1 MNQHLFMIIMFKLA
15 AGAVLVLGTMS
26 FAVVAHGAPPA
37 ATTRRC
43 SIPAMPWRRALL
55 SDRGCHE
62 KNATLMTGYKAS
74 YMTHAMVKCNACHGT
89 HTAAELGK
97 PKPNLTGYISGMG
110 ATGYKVPRTDAWY
123 ATVQPAGK
131 GIRTIRGVPELHAP
145 HKSHAEKS
153 HSAKIPAATRRLF
166 IHNGSRCKSFIAW
179 IFFSEFYIRA
189 SSGWLCC
196 IFEAAEYLSPCDIYY

>member
-37 ATTRRC
+37 ATTTQVFDTSYAVEASSSC
-43 SIPAMPWRRALL
+43 LTG
-55 SDRGCHE
+55 GCHE

-89 HTAAELGK
+89 HTVADLGK

-110 ATGYKVPRTDAWY
+110 ATGYKVPKDRCVVCHSA
-123 ATVQPAGK
+123 ASGQGHPNNPG
-131 GIRTIRGVPELHAP
+131 ECLSCHAP
-145 HKSHAEKS
+145 HKFA
-153 HSAKIPAATRRLF
+153 R
-166 IHNGSRCKSFIAW
+166 
-179 IFFSEFYIRA
+179 
-189 SSGWLCC
+189 
-196 IFEAAEYLSPCDIYY
+196 